1 MAFKTKLACRPLGG
15 LLISTAAQADN
26 TVIPDSALV
35 PSTYR
40 SRNQGVRRLV

>member
-15 LLISTAAQADN
+15 LLISTAAQAN

-40 SRNQGVRRLV
+40 SRDQGVRRLV